1 MTPLSKL
8 FAAAVLLCGLT
19 LSAASSGRTQSFLS
33 GAPID
38 GVPCD
43 RAEGTKLHIHQHLL
57 LYNRGSRV
65 TVPSLIGIPPGADC
79 FYWIH
84 THNDDGMIHVES
96 PVVKTFTLG
105 QFFDIWG
112 ERLSSTAAAGVE
124 ARRGQKM
131 KVWVNNRAYSG
142 RNLRSLALRN
152 KTDIVIMSG
161 PPFKELPRLTNW
173 KALNM

>member
-8 FAAAVLLCGLT
+8 FAVAVLVCGLT
-19 LSAASSGRTQSFLS
+19 LSFAYSGRTQTFLS

-38 GVPCD
+38 GVRCD

-57 LYNRGSRV
+57 LYNRGSQV
-65 TVPSLIGIPPGADC
+65 TVPSLIGIPPAADC

-84 THNDDGMIHVES
+84 THNDDGIIHVES
-96 PVVKTFTLG
+96 PMVKTFTLG

-112 ERLSSTAAAGVE
+112 EPLNSAAAATVR
-124 ARRGQKM
+124 ARAGRTL
-131 KVWVNNRAYSG
+131 KVWVNSRAFPE
-142 RNLRSLALRN
+142 RNLRSLSLRN

-161 PPFKELPRLTNW
+161 PPFKRLPPLTNW
-173 KALNM
+173 KALSM